1 MQSACSRGPL
11 IQSLSQGTF
20 SRGLLSNKR
29 DREEQISYTSPL
41 PILQPKPKRFQSKKA
56 FLKDNPREVGVN
68 EHYFKQSAKKQFCF
82 CTYKHFYTCIS
93 CCKLFNKQQSFS
105 QYSQSL
111 TQFSLAMGPRKA
123 CTQQSSRA
131 QQLNRSPMHGVNQ
144 LKTNNIRPLG
154 FRGNTRVQDRFLE
167 ATIPGMSVSPTASL
181 SEGCTVNEQGG
192 PQTLRKESICSGGP
206 TEHTRVPVQSVRGS
220 QKRWLSKTSDK
231 PVPTRSICH
240 LGTLQDGKHSSSRA
254 PNPGGGLDGKNRSQG
269 CILCSPN
276 SQGPSTMAT
285 FSLARPGLPVLLPSI
300 RPVLSPPGVHKDHTP
315 NSGVAEATGSEI
327 DCLHRRLSPFSS
339 LQGGSPR
346 ISLTHDHCT
355 ASIGFLDQQRE
366 VHPSTLPGNR
376 ILRSDSSVSLSTPA

>member
-1 MQSACSRGPL
+1 
-11 IQSLSQGTF
+11 
-20 SRGLLSNKR
+20 
-29 DREEQISYTSPL
+29 
-41 PILQPKPKRFQSKKA
+41 
-56 FLKDNPREVGVN
+56 
-68 EHYFKQSAKKQFCF
+68 
-82 CTYKHFYTCIS
+82 
-93 CCKLFNKQQSFS
+93 
-105 QYSQSL
+105 
-111 TQFSLAMGPRKA
+111 
-123 CTQQSSRA
+123 
-131 QQLNRSPMHGVNQ
+131 MHGVNQ

-167 ATIPGMSVSPTASL
+167 ATILGMSASPTASL

-206 TEHTRVPVQSVRGS
+206 TAHTRVPVQSVHGS

-300 RPVLSPPGVHKDHTP
+300 QPVLSPLGVHKDHTP

-339 LQGGSPR
+339 LQGGSPC

-376 ILRSDSSVSLSTPA
+376 ILRSDSSVSLSTPARTANAKIQGPAANTQGCLSSDHYSKRIYWDSQCCSSGDTTRPTILQVPPGIQTPFSETGRGEQVNLWNHRSLVAPVNWIIITSDASI